1 MKFWKAV
8 PIWKKTVKHRSM
20 HVSKSWVCI
29 AALLLAL
36 NGEDCTVFPPAATPL
51 TQTSLLQTQ
60 VRKSAPS
67 RGWSRGDRT
76 LLVRRPP
83 SPPRSRNP
91 VPAAATPPLT
101 PGHSAPFSAKLFHQ
115 VQTHPVRLAFLHS
128 FFFLYFFFFF
138 LSRPYIFSGVAQV
151 CFSGLIVVW

>member
-1 MKFWKAV
+1 MFLNLECV
-8 PIWKKTVKHRSM
+8 
-20 HVSKSWVCI
+20 
-29 AALLLAL
+29 LLLYYWRWMERTEPFFL
-36 NGEDCTVFPPAATPL
+36 LPPL

-76 LLVRRPP
+76 IPVRRPP

-101 PGHSAPFSAKLFHQ
+101 PVHSAPFSAKLFHQ

-128 FFFLYFFFFF
+128 FFFLSFFFFF

-151 CFSGLIVVW
+151 CFSALIVVCYVWLSYALRTNRKTGPKICSI